1 MIHIKDQIEADIK
14 QAMLAGDKHKVITL
28 RGLKSAI
35 LYVEVAKG
43 ARQQGLT
50 DAEIIDV
57 LSKESKKRQE
67 SADMYTQGGSPDR
80 ALAEIAE
87 KSVIETYLPKQLSN
101 AELEELIVTVID
113 ELGSSK
119 QNAMGQVIT
128 EVKKR
133 SSGQADGSRIA
144 KIVKEKLK

>member
-14 QAMLAGDKHKVITL
+14 QAMLAGDKPKVTTL

-57 LSKESKKRQE
+57 LSKESNKRQE
-67 SADMYTQGGSPDR
+67 SADMYTQGGSLDR
-80 ALAEIAE
+80 ALAEITE
-87 KSVIETYLPKQLSN
+87 KSVIETYLPKQFSN

>member
-14 QAMLAGDKHKVITL
+14 QAMLAGDKPKVTTL

>member
-14 QAMLAGDKHKVITL
+14 QAMLAGDKPKVTTL

-80 ALAEIAE
+80 ALAEITE
-87 KSVIETYLPKQLSN
+87 KSVIETYLPKQFSN

>member
-14 QAMLAGDKHKVITL
+14 QAMLAGDKPKVTTL

-57 LSKESKKRQE
+57 LSKESNKRQE

-80 ALAEIAE
+80 ALAEITE
-87 KSVIETYLPKQLSN
+87 KSVIETYLPKQFSN